1 MTRMSYLVQYKDKGM
16 QVLEEEEINSGK
28 LMEGEMVKIRKD
40 NKHIYDA
47 IILKIGKDYN
57 NSNVM

>member
-1 MTRMSYLVQYKDKGM
+1 MTRMSYLVQYKVKGM